1 MLKEKKARISSAR
14 AAKVA
19 LALVEPRWLLLFH
32 QIPPNP
38 AYVRVK
44 VGRRLARVGAI
55 ALKNSVYVLPRSEGA
70 IEDLQWVLREVVGS
84 GGDAT
89 LCEARFV
96 DGLSDDEVERRF
108 QEARD
113 EDYRAL
119 SEEIRSVAEGAVS
132 EEGGRRSD
140 KLKAELARLE
150 RRLDELGKIDFFN
163 APGRDGCA
171 RALRTFTEK
180 LAEKKE
186 AAPKHAGRVSRAAYL
201 GKVWVTRTGVHV
213 DRIASAW
220 LIRRF
225 IDPNAKFKFV
235 PPRGYRP
242 AKNEVRFDMFEAEFT
257 HEGDLCTFEVLAE
270 RFAIDEPG
278 IVALSEVI
286 HDVDIND
293 AKFERPE
300 TPGIAATI
308 AGLCI
313 SNRTDEERLAQG
325 FILFDQLQAYFGR
338 RKR

>member
-1 MLKEKKARISSAR
+1 MKRQAI
-14 AAKVA
+14 AAIAVA
-19 LALVEPRWLLLFH
+19 EPRWLLLFH

-70 IEDLQWVLREVVGS
+70 MEDLQWVLREVVGS

-113 EDYRAL
+113 EDYRVL
-119 SEEIRSVAEGAVS
+119 LEEIRGAAEGAAS

-140 KLKAELARLE
+140 KLKAELARFE
-150 RRLDELGKIDFFN
+150 HRLDELVKIDFFN

-171 RALRTFTEK
+171 GALRAFTAK
-180 LAEKKE
+180 LAVKKE
-186 AAPKHAGRVSRAAYL
+186 ATPKHTGRVSRGACL

-213 DRIASAW
+213 DRIGSAW

-225 IDPNAKFKFV
+225 IDPDAKFKFV

-242 AKNEVRFDMFEAEFT
+242 GKNEVRFDMFEAEFT

-278 IVALSEVI
+278 IAALSEVI
-286 HDVDIND
+286 HDMDIND
-293 AKFERPE
+293 AKFERTE

-313 SNRTDEERLAQG
+313 SSRSDEERLAQG

>member
-1 MLKEKKARISSAR
+1 MLKERARV
-14 AAKVA
+14 AAKRGKTAPIQVVA
-19 LALVEPRWLLLFH
+19 PRWLLLFH
-32 QIPPNP
+32 QIPPTP

-70 IEDLQWVLREVVGS
+70 MEDLQWVLREVVSS

-96 DGLSDDEVERRF
+96 DGLSDGEVERRF

-113 EDYRAL
+113 EDYRVL
-119 SEEIRSVAEGAVS
+119 SEEIRGVVESSASGQD
-132 EEGGRRSD
+132 GGRSD
-140 KLKAELARLE
+140 KLKGELARFA
-150 RRLDELGKIDFFN
+150 RRLEEIGRIDFFN

-171 RALRTFTEK
+171 GLLRGFSEK
-180 LAEKKE
+180 LAEKRP
-186 AAPKHAGRVSRAAYL
+186 ATPSVAGRMSRTAYS
-201 GKVWVTRTGVHV
+201 GKFWVTRTGIHV

-235 PPRGYRP
+235 APRGCRP
-242 AKNEVRFDMFEAEFT
+242 GKNEVRFDMFEAEFT
-257 HEGDLCTFEVLAE
+257 HEGDLCTFEVLTE

-278 IVALSEVI
+278 IAALSEVI
-286 HDVDIND
+286 HDMDVND

-308 AGLCI
+308 AGLCMA
-313 SNRTDEERLAQG
+313 SRTDEERLAQG

>member
-1 MLKEKKARISSAR
+1 MLKEPNRKS
-14 AAKVA
+14 AAKRRDAAVVTA
-19 LALVEPRWLLLFH
+19 VEPRWLLLFH

-44 VGRRLARVGAI
+44 VGRRLARIGAI
-55 ALKNSVYVLPRSEGA
+55 ALKNSVYALPRSEGA
-70 IEDLQWVLREVVGS
+70 LEDLQWVLREVVSS

-96 DGLSDDEVERRF
+96 DGLRDDEVERRF

-113 EDYRAL
+113 ADYLAL
-119 SEEIRSVAEGAVS
+119 SDEIRAATDASTDDPS
-132 EEGGRRSD
+132 GGRSD
-140 KLKAELARLE
+140 KQKAELARFE
-150 RRLDELGKIDFFN
+150 RRLEEIGNIDFFN
-163 APGRDGCA
+163 APGREGCA
-171 RALRTFTEK
+171 GRLRAFTERVT
-180 LAEKKE
+180 EKRDVT
-186 AAPKHAGRVSRAAYL
+186 ARSVGRVARSRYL
-201 GKVWVTRTGVHV
+201 KKVWVTRAGVHV

-225 IDPNAKFKFV
+225 IDPSATFKFV
-235 PPRGYRP
+235 PPRGYQP

-257 HEGDLCTFEVLAE
+257 HEGELCTFEVLAE

-278 IVALSEVI
+278 IAALSEVI
-286 HDVDIND
+286 HDMDIHD
-293 AKFERPE
+293 AKYERAE

-313 SNRTDEERLAQG
+313 ASRTDEERLAHG

-338 RKR
+338 RKH